1 MTQPDTRTGAEPG
14 PSAQAAQPEPHA
26 QSPAAERNRGPQ
38 TLRSMLSFSERVDLL
53 IRVVLAVAVSI
64 GCYFIIEPRSSSR
77 RFSPS
82 SHGRSS
88 RAPVR
93 RRAAPRRCPRS

>member
-14 PSAQAAQPEPHA
+14 PSAQATQPEPHA

-53 IRVVLAVAVSI
+53 IRCLL
-64 GCYFIIEPRSSSR
+64 YT
-77 RFSPS
+77 SPS
-82 SHGRSS
+82 
-88 RAPVR
+88 
-93 RRAAPRRCPRS
+93 PRH